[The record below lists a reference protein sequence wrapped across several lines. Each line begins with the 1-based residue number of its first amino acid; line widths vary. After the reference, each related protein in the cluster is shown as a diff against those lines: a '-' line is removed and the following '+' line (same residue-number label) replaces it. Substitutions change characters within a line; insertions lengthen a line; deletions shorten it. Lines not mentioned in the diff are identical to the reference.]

1 MRLPIR
7 IQRRRARGWKMPA
20 HTKYVGRGSL
30 YGNPFWVARSPF
42 ELLKDIPGVK
52 EFQERALVRAVRLTR
67 ENAEAIARGARK
79 RCGFTP
85 DGRVMLVEHTYTIWA
100 LEGDMIVARPG
111 SMRLSNR
118 IPEDFTAWYTKPGEQ
133 LSEEDLG

>member
-1 MRLPIR
+1 MTGIDP
-7 IQRRRARGWKMPA
+7 
-20 HTKYVGRGSL
+20 
-30 YGNPFWVARSPF
+30 
-42 ELLKDIPGVK
+42 LKDIPGVK

-67 ENAEAIARGARK
+67 ENAGAIARRARK

-111 SMRLSNR
+111 SMSLSNR
-118 IPEDFTAWYTKPGEQ
+118 ITEDFTAWYTKPGEP
-133 LSEEDLG
+133 LTEEDLG

>member
-1 MRLPIR
+1 MTGIDP
-7 IQRRRARGWKMPA
+7 
-20 HTKYVGRGSL
+20 
-30 YGNPFWVARSPF
+30 
-42 ELLKDIPGVK
+42 LKDIPGVK

-67 ENAEAIARGARK
+67 ENAATIASHARK

-85 DGRVMLVEHTYTIWA
+85 DGRVMLLEHTYTIWA

-118 IPEDFTAWYTKPGEQ
+118 IPEDFTAWYTKPGER
-133 LSEEDLG
+133 LTKEDLA

>member
-1 MRLPIR
+1 MTGIDP
-7 IQRRRARGWKMPA
+7 
-20 HTKYVGRGSL
+20 
-30 YGNPFWVARSPF
+30 
-42 ELLKDIPGVK
+42 LKDIPGVE

-67 ENAEAIARGARK
+67 ENAETIARRART

-111 SMRLSNR
+111 SMRLSDR
-118 IPEDFTAWYTKPGEQ
+118 IPEDFTAWYTRPGEQ
-133 LSEEDLG
+133 LTEEDLG

>member
-1 MRLPIR
+1 MSNLDP
-7 IQRRRARGWKMPA
+7 
-20 HTKYVGRGSL
+20 
-30 YGNPFWVARSPF
+30 
-42 ELLKDIPGVK
+42 LKDIPGVK

-67 ENAEAIARGARK
+67 ENAEAIARHARK
-79 RCGFTP
+79 RCEFTP

-118 IPEDFTAWYTKPGEQ
+118 LQADFLAWYTRPGEQ
-133 LSEEDLG
+133 LTEEDLG